1 MTIHVY
7 HQLRQPSGENYCSNL
22 STKKAT
28 CSHFCF
34 PSPRPWDHAR
44 VTCACPTTMKLASDG
59 HSCVP
64 ELHYKNSFETNSTTI
79 KINDHLVPL
88 TSFTILLILGLAFA
102 LILVISIV
110 VSSISDFFLEI
121 FLTSIYFVDL
131 LLRGT

>member
-1 MTIHVY
+1 
-7 HQLRQPSGENYCSNL
+7 
-22 STKKAT
+22 
-28 CSHFCF
+28 
-34 PSPRPWDHAR
+34 
-44 VTCACPTTMKLASDG
+44 MKLASDV

-79 KINDHLVPL
+79 EINTQMIPI
-88 TSFTILLILGLAFA
+88 SSITILLFLGLAFA